1 MGTGQPEQHRPWEAD
16 FDAGFTRRL
25 GRSPQELGLT
35 SATESC
41 PDIWELSNGDFAVIG
56 REGTGPY
63 EKRLPEGVSV
73 APDER
78 VVIVPRNTLVSAKRD
93 IPDA

>member
-1 MGTGQPEQHRPWEAD
+1 MSLMGTPERPWEAD
-16 FDAGFTRRL
+16 FAAGFTRRL
-25 GRSPQELGLT
+25 GKSPQELGLT

-41 PDIWELSNGDFAVIG
+41 PDMWELNNGDFACIG
-56 REGTGPY
+56 REATDAYAG
-63 EKRLPEGVSV
+63 RLPAGVSV

-78 VVIVPRNTLVSAKRD
+78 VIIIPRSTLLSAKRD

>member
-1 MGTGQPEQHRPWEAD
+1 MGTGRPAQQRPWEAD
-16 FDAGFTRRL
+16 FGAGFARRL
-25 GRSPQELGLT
+25 GQSPQELGLT

-41 PDIWELSNGDFAVIG
+41 PDIWELSNGDIAMIG
-56 REGTGPY
+56 REATSAFGD
-63 EKRLPEGVSV
+63 RLPDGVSV

-78 VVIVPRNTLVSAKRD
+78 IIIVPRTTLLSAKRD